1 MQIFSTITNL
11 TKEYTNIVV
20 ALGTFDGVHL
30 GHQNIIKQAIRLAK
44 SIQGTSVV
52 FTFSNHPLGVISPK
66 KCPLQISD
74 NICKET
80 AMRELGIDVLMNIP
94 FTKELVTVTPLKFLQ
109 LLQENLAPKYVVV
122 GPNYTFGYKGEG
134 NPKLLLKRS
143 QEFGFISEIHPV
155 VHLNNQ
161 IISSTKIRH
170 LLIDGQLEAAN
181 MLMGRPFR
189 LCSKVVHGDERGRL
203 LGFPTA
209 NLAIE
214 NHQVMLPNGIY
225 VVHVFFRGKI
235 YRGIANIGTNPTFNG
250 VNRHIEVHILE
261 FKQDIYDELIT
272 IEFVQKIRDEEKF
285 SSVAQ
290 LVKQIELDIKQA
302 ITIFNLH

>member
-11 TKEYTNIVV
+11 TKEYSNIVV

-80 AMRELGIDVLMNIP
+80 AMRDLGVDILMNIP
-94 FTKELVTVTPLKFLQ
+94 FTKELVTVTPLNFLE

-143 QEFGFISEIHPV
+143 QDFGFISEIHPV

-170 LLIDGQLEAAN
+170 LLLDGQLEAAN

-214 NHQVMLPNGIY
+214 NNRVMLPNGIY
-225 VVHVFFRGKI
+225 VVHVFFREKT
-235 YRGIANIGTNPTFNG
+235 YRGIANIGTNPTFDG
-250 VNRHIEVHILE
+250 VKRHIEVHILE
-261 FKQDIYDELIT
+261 FKQDIYDQLIT

-285 SSVAQ
+285 SSVDQ
-290 LVKQIELDIKQA
+290 LVKQIKLDIKQA
-302 ITIFNLH
+302 TTIFNLH

>member
-11 TKEYTNIVV
+11 TKEYPNIVV

-44 SIQGTSVV
+44 SIHGTSVV

-80 AMRELGIDVLMNIP
+80 AMRDLGVDILMNIP
-94 FTKELVTVTPLKFLQ
+94 FTKELVTVTPLNFLE

-143 QEFGFISEIHPV
+143 QDFGFISEIHPV

-170 LLIDGQLEAAN
+170 LLLEGHLEAAN

-214 NHQVMLPNGIY
+214 NHRVMLPNGIY
-225 VVHVFFRGKI
+225 VVHVFFREKT
-235 YRGIANIGTNPTFNG
+235 YRGIANIGTNPTFDG
-250 VNRHIEVHILE
+250 VKRHIEVHILE
-261 FKQDIYDELIT
+261 FKQDIYDQLIT

-285 SSVAQ
+285 SSVDQ
-290 LVKQIELDIKQA
+290 LVKQIKLDIKQA
-302 ITIFNLH
+302 TTIFNLH

>member
-11 TKEYTNIVV
+11 TKEYPNIVV

-44 SIQGTSVV
+44 SIHGTSVV

-80 AMRELGIDVLMNIP
+80 AMRDLGVDILMNIP
-94 FTKELVTVTPLKFLQ
+94 FTKELVTVTPLKFLE

-143 QEFGFISEIHPV
+143 QDFGFISEIHPV

-170 LLIDGQLEAAN
+170 LLLEGQLEAAN

-214 NHQVMLPNGIY
+214 NHRVMLPNGIY
-225 VVHVFFRGKI
+225 VVHVFFREKT
-235 YRGIANIGTNPTFNG
+235 YRGIANIGTNPTFDG
-250 VNRHIEVHILE
+250 VKRHIEVHILE
-261 FKQDIYDELIT
+261 FKQDIYDQLIT

-285 SSVAQ
+285 SSVDQ
-290 LVKQIELDIKQA
+290 LVKQIKLDIKQA
-302 ITIFNLH
+302 TTIFNLH

>member
-80 AMRELGIDVLMNIP
+80 AMRELGIDVLINIP

>member
-11 TKEYTNIVV
+11 TKEYPNIVV

-80 AMRELGIDVLMNIP
+80 AMRDLGVDILMNIP
-94 FTKELVTVTPLKFLQ
+94 FTKELVTVTPLKFLE

-143 QEFGFISEIHPV
+143 QDFGFISEIHPV

-170 LLIDGQLEAAN
+170 LLLEGHLEAAN

-214 NHQVMLPNGIY
+214 NHRVMLPNGIY
-225 VVHVFFRGKI
+225 VVHVFFREKT
-235 YRGIANIGTNPTFNG
+235 YRGIANIGTNPTFDG
-250 VNRHIEVHILE
+250 VKRHIEVHILE
-261 FKQDIYDELIT
+261 FKQDIYDQLIT

-285 SSVAQ
+285 SSVDQ
-290 LVKQIELDIKQA
+290 LVKQIKLDIKQA
-302 ITIFNLH
+302 TTIFNLH

>member
-1 MQIFSTITNL
+1 MSF
-11 TKEYTNIVV
+11 
-20 ALGTFDGVHL
+20 
-30 GHQNIIKQAIRLAK
+30 
-44 SIQGTSVV
+44 
-52 FTFSNHPLGVISPK
+52 PLGVISPK

>member
-11 TKEYTNIVV
+11 IKEYPNIVV

-80 AMRELGIDVLMNIP
+80 AMRDLGIDVLMNIP
-94 FTKELVTVTPLKFLQ
+94 FTKELVTVTPLEFLQ
-109 LLQENLAPKYVVV
+109 LLKENLAPKYVVV

-143 QEFGFISEIHPV
+143 QDFGFISEIHPV

-170 LLIDGQLEAAN
+170 LLLEGQLEAAN

-214 NHQVMLPNGIY
+214 NHRVMLPNGIY
-225 VVHVFFRGKI
+225 VVHVFFREKT
-235 YRGIANIGTNPTFNG
+235 YRGIANIGTNPTFDG
-250 VNRHIEVHILE
+250 VKRHIEVHILE
-261 FKQDIYDELIT
+261 FKQDIYDQLIT

-285 SSVAQ
+285 SSVDQ
-290 LVKQIELDIKQA
+290 LVKQIKLDIKQA
-302 ITIFNLH
+302 TTIFNLH

>member
-11 TKEYTNIVV
+11 IKEYPNIVV

-80 AMRELGIDVLMNIP
+80 AMRDLGIDVLMNIP
-94 FTKELVTVTPLKFLQ
+94 FTKELVTVTPLEFLQ
-109 LLQENLAPKYVVV
+109 LLKENLAPKYVVV

-143 QEFGFISEIHPV
+143 QDFGFISEIHPV

-170 LLIDGQLEAAN
+170 LLLEGQLEAAN

-214 NHQVMLPNGIY
+214 NHRVMLPNGIY
-225 VVHVFFRGKI
+225 VVHVFFREKT
-235 YRGIANIGTNPTFNG
+235 YRGIANIGTNPTFDG
-250 VNRHIEVHILE
+250 VKRHIEVHILE
-261 FKQDIYDELIT
+261 FKQDIYDQLIT
-272 IEFVQKIRDEEKF
+272 IEFVKKIRDEEKF
-285 SSVAQ
+285 SSVDQ
-290 LVKQIELDIKQA
+290 LVKQIKLDIKQA
-302 ITIFNLH
+302 TTIFNLH

>member
-11 TKEYTNIVV
+11 TKEYPNIVV

-44 SIQGTSVV
+44 SIHGTSVV

-80 AMRELGIDVLMNIP
+80 AMRDLGVDILMNIP
-94 FTKELVTVTPLKFLQ
+94 FTKELVTVTPLNFLE

-143 QEFGFISEIHPV
+143 QDFGFISEIHPV

-170 LLIDGQLEAAN
+170 LLLDGQLEAAN

-214 NHQVMLPNGIY
+214 NNRVMLPNGIY
-225 VVHVFFRGKI
+225 VVHVFFREKT
-235 YRGIANIGTNPTFNG
+235 YRGIANIGTNPTFDG
-250 VNRHIEVHILE
+250 VKRHIEVHILE
-261 FKQDIYDELIT
+261 FKQDIYDQLIT

-285 SSVAQ
+285 SSVDQ
-290 LVKQIELDIKQA
+290 LVKQIKLDIKQA
-302 ITIFNLH
+302 TTIFNLH

>member
-11 TKEYTNIVV
+11 TKEYPNIVV

-44 SIQGTSVV
+44 SIHGTSVV

-80 AMRELGIDVLMNIP
+80 AMRDLGVDILMNIP
-94 FTKELVTVTPLKFLQ
+94 FTKELVTVTPLKFLE

-143 QEFGFISEIHPV
+143 QDFGFISEIHPV

-170 LLIDGQLEAAN
+170 LLLEGHLEAAN

-214 NHQVMLPNGIY
+214 NHRVMLPNGIY
-225 VVHVFFRGKI
+225 VVHVFFREKT
-235 YRGIANIGTNPTFNG
+235 YRGIANIGTNPTFDG
-250 VNRHIEVHILE
+250 VKRHIEVHILE
-261 FKQDIYDELIT
+261 FKQDIYDQLIT

-285 SSVAQ
+285 SSVDQ
-290 LVKQIELDIKQA
+290 LVKQIKLDIKQA
-302 ITIFNLH
+302 TTIFNLH

>member
-11 TKEYTNIVV
+11 IKEYPNIVV

-80 AMRELGIDVLMNIP
+80 AMRDLGIDVLMNIP
-94 FTKELVTVTPLKFLQ
+94 FTKELVTVTPLEFLQ
-109 LLQENLAPKYVVV
+109 LLKENLAPKYVVV

-143 QEFGFISEIHPV
+143 QDFGFISEIHPV

-170 LLIDGQLEAAN
+170 LLLEGHLEAAN

-214 NHQVMLPNGIY
+214 NHRVMLPNGIY
-225 VVHVFFRGKI
+225 VVHVFFREKT
-235 YRGIANIGTNPTFNG
+235 YRGIANIGTNPTFDG
-250 VNRHIEVHILE
+250 VKRHIEVHILE
-261 FKQDIYDELIT
+261 FKQDIYDQLIT

-285 SSVAQ
+285 SSVDQ
-290 LVKQIELDIKQA
+290 LVKQIKLDIKQA
-302 ITIFNLH
+302 TTIFNLH

>member
-11 TKEYTNIVV
+11 TKEYPNIVV

-44 SIQGTSVV
+44 SIHGTSVV

-80 AMRELGIDVLMNIP
+80 AMRDLGVDILMNIP
-94 FTKELVTVTPLKFLQ
+94 FTKELVTVTPLKFIE

-143 QEFGFISEIHPV
+143 QDFGFISEIHPV

-170 LLIDGQLEAAN
+170 LLLEGHLEAAN

-214 NHQVMLPNGIY
+214 NHRVMLPNGIY
-225 VVHVFFRGKI
+225 VVHVFFREKT
-235 YRGIANIGTNPTFNG
+235 YRGIANIGTNPTFDG
-250 VNRHIEVHILE
+250 VKRHIEVHILE
-261 FKQDIYDELIT
+261 FKQDIYDQLIT

-285 SSVAQ
+285 SSVDQ
-290 LVKQIELDIKQA
+290 LVKQIKLDIKQA
-302 ITIFNLH
+302 TTIFNLH

>member
-11 TKEYTNIVV
+11 TKEYSNIVV

-80 AMRELGIDVLMNIP
+80 AMRDLGIDVLMNVP
-94 FTKELVTVTPLKFLQ
+94 FTKELVTVTPLEFLQ
-109 LLQENLAPKYVVV
+109 LLQDNLAPKYVVV

-143 QEFGFISEIHPV
+143 QDFGFISEIHPV

-170 LLIDGQLEAAN
+170 LLLEGQLDAAN

-214 NHQVMLPNGIY
+214 NHRVMLPNGIY
-225 VVHVFFRGKI
+225 VVHVFFREKT
-235 YRGIANIGTNPTFNG
+235 YRGIANIGTNPTFDG
-250 VNRHIEVHILE
+250 VKRHIEVHILE
-261 FKQDIYDELIT
+261 FKQDIYDQLIT

-285 SSVAQ
+285 SSVDQ
-290 LVKQIELDIKQA
+290 LVKQIKLDIKQA
-302 ITIFNLH
+302 TTIFNLH

>member
-11 TKEYTNIVV
+11 TKEYSNIVV

-80 AMRELGIDVLMNIP
+80 AMRDLGIDVLMNIP
-94 FTKELVTVTPLKFLQ
+94 FTKELVTVTPLEFLQ
-109 LLQENLAPKYVVV
+109 LLQDNLAPKYVVV

-143 QEFGFISEIHPV
+143 QDFGFISEIHPV

-170 LLIDGQLEAAN
+170 LLLDGQLEAAN

-214 NHQVMLPNGIY
+214 NHRVMLPNGIY
-225 VVHVFFRGKI
+225 VVHVFFREKT

-261 FKQDIYDELIT
+261 FKQDIYDQLIT

-285 SSVAQ
+285 SSVDQ
-290 LVKQIELDIKQA
+290 LVKQIKLDIKQA
-302 ITIFNLH
+302 TTIFNLH

>member
-134 NPKLLLKRS
+134 NPKLLLKSS

>member
-11 TKEYTNIVV
+11 TKEYPNIVV

-44 SIQGTSVV
+44 SIHGTSVV

-80 AMRELGIDVLMNIP
+80 AMRDLGVDILMNIP
-94 FTKELVTVTPLKFLQ
+94 FTKELVTVTPLNFLE

-143 QEFGFISEIHPV
+143 QDFGFISEIHPV

-170 LLIDGQLEAAN
+170 LLLEGQLEAAN

-214 NHQVMLPNGIY
+214 NNRVMLPNGIY
-225 VVHVFFRGKI
+225 VVHVFFREKT
-235 YRGIANIGTNPTFNG
+235 YRGIANIGTNPTFDG
-250 VNRHIEVHILE
+250 VKRHIEVHILE
-261 FKQDIYDELIT
+261 FKQDIYDQLIT

-285 SSVAQ
+285 SSVDQ
-290 LVKQIELDIKQA
+290 LVKQIKLDIKQA
-302 ITIFNLH
+302 TTIFNLH